1 MPSARSFQLPSVLAP
16 FRVRSFR
23 LQWPADLMTS
33 WAFEMET
40 LILGWYVLV
49 ETGSVRLLTVFGA
62 LQFVGTLLS
71 PMIGMLG
78 DRLGHRNVLCCMRV
92 TYALLA
98 AVLMAIAF
106 AGTLTPYIV
115 LVIWGLQGLVRPS
128 DLAVRQTLVAE
139 TMPPDQ
145 LMGGMGLT
153 RTTSDLSRIGG
164 ALAGAEM
171 FKAFGIGNAYVMV
184 VGCYLAGLFFTVM
197 VNPQSMRDPLPA
209 DLGKVRASP
218 WRELKEGLIYVWSHP
233 HMLAGMWLAFLV
245 NLTAFPLSGG
255 LLPYV
260 AREVYQM
267 GPTGLGLLVASFA
280 SGALLGSLWLTA
292 RGGMFPPGRM
302 AITAAFIWYAL
313 LLGFAQMSSAPAGC
327 AFLFLAGVAQSLSMV
342 PLAVMLLRTSDT
354 QFRGRVMGVRMLAIY
369 SLPMGLLIAGELI
382 KQAGFHATA
391 ALYAVTGL
399 ALTGAILVKW
409 RRSIWSLQG
418 AANRG

>member
-1 MPSARSFQLPSVLAP
+1 MLAP
-16 FRVRSFR
+16 FRVKSFR
-23 LQWPADLMTS
+23 FQWPSDLLTS

-49 ETGSVRLLTVFGA
+49 ETGSVTMLTLFGA

-78 DRLGHRNVLCCMRV
+78 DRLGHRNVLCCMRA

-98 AVLMAIAF
+98 AILMAIAF
-106 AGTLTPYIV
+106 AGALTPYIV

-164 ALAGAEM
+164 ALAGAGM
-171 FKAFGIGNAYVMV
+171 FKAFGIGNAYVMIV
-184 VGCYLAGLFFTVM
+184 ACYLAGLLLSVM
-197 VNPQSMRDPLPA
+197 VKPRLMRAAGSTEPGTKRP
-209 DLGKVRASP
+209 SP
-218 WRELKEGLIYVWSHP
+218 WRDLREGLSYVWSQP

-260 AREVYQM
+260 ARDIYQM

-280 SGALLGSLWLTA
+280 SGAFLGSIWLTV
-292 RGGMFPPGRM
+292 RGGTFPLGRM
-302 AITAAFIWYAL
+302 AMALAFVWYAL
-313 LLGFAQMSSAPAGC
+313 LLGFSQMGSAFAGC
-327 AFLFLAGVAQSLSMV
+327 AFLIVAGFAQSLSMV

-369 SLPMGLLIAGELI
+369 SLPIGLIVAGEMI
-382 KQAGFHATA
+382 KRVGFHTTA
-391 ALYAVTGL
+391 FAYALTGL
-399 ALTGAILVKW
+399 ALTAAILFKW
-409 RRSIWSLQG
+409 RGSIWSPQ
-418 AANRG
+418 AVANRR